1 MTTLQTLTKQPYE
14 ERIFQFDFSGKMDL
28 DATLASA
35 VSCTAANQGYVT
47 ASDEISISAI
57 SVSGVYLQAMFS
69 GGTSG
74 ELYKI
79 TAKAIDSTGQKLEL
93 DGNLRVQDE

>member
-1 MTTLQTLTKQPYE
+1 MQTLTKQSYE
-14 ERIFQFDFSGKMDL
+14 ERIYQFDFSGKMDTG
-28 DATLASA
+28 ATLSSV
-35 VSCTAANQGYVT
+35 VSVVVTNQGYVT
-47 ASDEISISAI
+47 GSSDVTVAAQ
-57 SVSGVYLQAMFS
+57 SVSGAYLQAMYS

-93 DGNLRVQDE
+93 DGLLRVQDE

>member
-1 MTTLQTLTKQPYE
+1 MQTLTKQSYE
-14 ERIFQFDFSGKMDL
+14 ERVFQFDFSGKMDTG
-28 DATLASA
+28 ATLASVVSVA
-35 VSCTAANQGYVT
+35 VANQGYVT
-47 ASDEISISAI
+47 GSSDVSVAAQ
-57 SVSGVYLQAMFS
+57 SVSGTYLQAMYS

-93 DGNLRVQDE
+93 DGYLRVQDE

>member
-1 MTTLQTLTKQPYE
+1 MTLQTLTKQAYE
-14 ERIFQFDFSGKMDL
+14 ERIFQFDFSGKMDA

-35 VSCTAANQGYVT
+35 VSVSVANQGYVDG
-47 ASDEISISAI
+47 SSALSVSAQ
-57 SVSGVYLQAMFS
+57 SVSGTYLQAMFS

-79 TAKAIDSTGQKLEL
+79 TAKVIDSTGQKLEL
-93 DGNLRVQDE
+93 DGFLRVQDE